1 MALWSKYTRFLA
13 LAVIAVQGDEYGPVN
28 KFAVPCESQ
37 HLESPGLLQVEGEN
51 ANTNDSHA
59 NPKSMDV
66 SKIRKDF
73 AVLGR
78 EIGGK
83 LPIYFDSACQTLR
96 PKPVMDAM
104 TEYYESFPSCAGR
117 SVHKLATEVS
127 LRCDA
132 ARSRVADFFDA
143 ESPTEIAFLKNT
155 TEGLNTVIFG
165 MGLKKGDE
173 IVTTDYE
180 HNSVHVPVVQLTKT
194 VGVRHRMVESATD
207 GTFDLERFEK
217 AMNKKVRLVA
227 MCLTSN
233 VSGYTLPARG
243 VVEIAHSYGAKV
255 LFDAAQAAPSMKID
269 VRQLGVDFMAASA
282 HKMCG
287 PSGVGVFYARAE
299 ISDRLTPLM
308 FGGHGVTDTDY
319 ASFKLLPAP
328 ERFETGLQNYSG
340 IVGTGAALDYL
351 SAIGMDAIRE
361 HEISL
366 NKRMTRALVD
376 VPGVS
381 VIKPTDPNM
390 RGGIFSFNIRGL
402 SAHDIAMILDNSN
415 NIMMRSGMHCC
426 HTYFHSRGIDGCAR
440 ASVYIYN
447 EEEEVD
453 VFTEAVS
460 DLAAKFGKSS

>member
-1 MALWSKYTRFLA
+1 
-13 LAVIAVQGDEYGPVN
+13 
-28 KFAVPCESQ
+28 
-37 HLESPGLLQVEGEN
+37 
-51 ANTNDSHA
+51 
-59 NPKSMDV
+59 MDV
-66 SKIRKDF
+66 DRIRKDF
-73 AVLGR
+73 TILNR
-78 EIGGK
+78 EIGGRI
-83 LPIYFDSACQTLR
+83 PIYFDSACQTLR
-96 PKPVMDAM
+96 PKQVTEAVS
-104 TEYYESFPSCAGR
+104 EYYDSFPSCAGR

-132 ARSRVADFFDA
+132 VRSRVADFFDA
-143 ESPTEIAFLKNT
+143 ESPTEMAFMKNT

-173 IVTTDYE
+173 ILTTDYE
-180 HNSVHVPVVQLTKT
+180 HNSVHVPVVQLAKT
-194 VGVRHRMVESATD
+194 VGVKHRMVESAAD

-233 VSGYTLPARG
+233 VSGYTLPARE

-255 LFDAAQAAPSMKID
+255 LFDAAQAAPSRKIS
-269 VRQLGVDFMAASA
+269 VRQLGVDFLAASA

-287 PSGVGVFYARAE
+287 PSGVGLFYARAE

-308 FGGHGVTDTDY
+308 FGGHGVTDTNH

-351 SAIGMDAIRE
+351 SAIGLDAIRE

-366 NKRMTRALVD
+366 NKRMTRALAD
-376 VPGVS
+376 VRGIS
-381 VIKPTDPNM
+381 LIKPKDPNL
-390 RGGIFSFNIRGL
+390 RGGIFSFNIEGL
-402 SAHDIAMILDNSN
+402 SAHDIAMILDNSK

-447 EEEEVD
+447 RHEEVD
-453 VFTEAVS
+453 LFTEAVS
-460 DLAAKFGKSS
+460 ELAAKFGKSG

>member
-1 MALWSKYTRFLA
+1 
-13 LAVIAVQGDEYGPVN
+13 
-28 KFAVPCESQ
+28 
-37 HLESPGLLQVEGEN
+37 
-51 ANTNDSHA
+51 
-59 NPKSMDV
+59 MDV
-66 SKIRKDF
+66 DRIRKDF
-73 AVLGR
+73 TILNR
-78 EIGGK
+78 EIGGRI
-83 LPIYFDSACQTLR
+83 PIYFDSACQTLR
-96 PKPVMDAM
+96 PKQVTEAVS
-104 TEYYESFPSCAGR
+104 EYYESFPSCAGR

-132 ARSRVADFFDA
+132 VRSRLADFFDA
-143 ESPTEIAFLKNT
+143 ESPTEMAFMKNT

-173 IVTTDYE
+173 ILTTDYE

-194 VGVRHRMVESATD
+194 VGVKHRMVESAAD

-233 VSGYTLPARG
+233 VSGYTLPARE
-243 VVEIAHSYGAKV
+243 VVEIAHSCGAKV
-255 LFDAAQAAPSMKID
+255 LFDAAQAAPSRKIS
-269 VRQLGVDFMAASA
+269 VRQLGVDFLAASA

-287 PSGVGVFYARAE
+287 PSGVGLFYARAE

-308 FGGHGVTDTDY
+308 FGGHGVTDTNH

-351 SAIGMDAIRE
+351 SAIGLDAIRE

-366 NKRMTRALVD
+366 NKRMTRVLAD
-376 VPGVS
+376 VRGIS
-381 VIKPTDPNM
+381 LIKPKDPNL
-390 RGGIFSFNIRGL
+390 RGGIFSFNIEGL
-402 SAHDIAMILDNSN
+402 SAHDIAMILDNSK

-447 EEEEVD
+447 RHEEVD
-453 VFTEAVS
+453 LFTEAIS
-460 DLAAKFGKSS
+460 ELAAKFGKSG

>member
-1 MALWSKYTRFLA
+1 
-13 LAVIAVQGDEYGPVN
+13 
-28 KFAVPCESQ
+28 
-37 HLESPGLLQVEGEN
+37 
-51 ANTNDSHA
+51 
-59 NPKSMDV
+59 MDV
-66 SKIRKDF
+66 DRIRKDF
-73 AVLGR
+73 TILNR
-78 EIGGK
+78 EIGGRI
-83 LPIYFDSACQTLR
+83 PIYFDSACQTLR
-96 PKPVMDAM
+96 PKQVTEAVS
-104 TEYYESFPSCAGR
+104 EYYESFPSCAGR

-132 ARSRVADFFDA
+132 VRSRVADFFDA
-143 ESPTEIAFLKNT
+143 ESPTEMAFMKNT

-173 IVTTDYE
+173 ILTTDYE
-180 HNSVHVPVVQLTKT
+180 HNSVHVPVVQLAKT
-194 VGVRHRMVESATD
+194 VGVKHRMVESAAD

-233 VSGYTLPARG
+233 VSGYTLPARE

-255 LFDAAQAAPSMKID
+255 LFDAAQAAPSRKIS
-269 VRQLGVDFMAASA
+269 VRQLGVDFLAASA

-287 PSGVGVFYARAE
+287 PSGVGLFYARAE

-308 FGGHGVTDTDY
+308 FGGHGVTDTNH

-351 SAIGMDAIRE
+351 SAIGLDAIRE

-366 NKRMTRALVD
+366 NKRMTRVLAD
-376 VPGVS
+376 VRGIS
-381 VIKPTDPNM
+381 LIKPKDPNL
-390 RGGIFSFNIRGL
+390 RGGIFSFNIEGL
-402 SAHDIAMILDNSN
+402 SAHDIAMILDNSK

-447 EEEEVD
+447 RHEEVD
-453 VFTEAVS
+453 MFTEAVS
-460 DLAAKFGKSS
+460 ELAAKFGKSG